1 MATCPRCKGPLTENH
16 RCPRR
21 PLAEALE
28 AIGVS
33 VGGGLAALAILALFE
48 TSQTVGYLD
57 LGVFIVGSL
66 LARGIHVYLRTR

>member
-1 MATCPRCKGPLTENH
+1 M
-16 RCPRR
+16 
-21 PLAEALE
+21 
-28 AIGVS
+28 S